1 MGGDFPI
8 QLAARGVLTDLTTFS
23 DFDEVKSRFA
33 DDATVLYQYNGG
45 TYGLPCDQT
54 FPMLFYRSDI
64 LSEYGIDPATDLNT
78 WTDFLTVCQ
87 HFRETTLK
95 LVLSSL

>member
-45 TYGLPCDQT
+45 P
-54 FPMLFYRSDI
+54 S
-64 LSEYGIDPATDLNT
+64 
-78 WTDFLTVCQ
+78 
-87 HFRETTLK
+87 
-95 LVLSSL
+95 